1 MIVDMRFFG
10 RAADFEFNFKN
21 YSGGSSGA
29 ARNKILGGGRIGK
42 KS

>member
-1 MIVDMRFFG
+1 MIVDMSFFG

-29 ARNKILGGGRIGK
+29 ARNKILGGRIGK